1 MSDLYT
7 IAWQCL
13 MAAKPTEKVRLTREA
28 AQCWRDGL
36 LSVDP
41 ATPVEAFQDPGR
53 PDRPRLVEPKNV
65 PHRSIAT
72 PHGQAALIHAIAHIE
87 FNAINLAWDAVY
99 RFREMPDGFRH
110 DWIRVA
116 DEEAYHFTL
125 LTGRLQRLGYHYGD
139 FDAHDGLWDVA
150 RDTAHDV
157 LERMALVPRV
167 LEARGLDATPKIMRK
182 LAEAGDPETV
192 AILEII
198 LHDEIGHVE
207 IGSRWFRYACDQR
220 GLDSQQTFR
229 QLLQERLRGR
239 IRGPLHLEARR
250 QAGFSEEELTELQAM
265 ID

>member
-1 MSDLYT
+1 
-7 IAWQCL
+7 
-13 MAAKPTEKVRLTREA
+13 
-28 AQCWRDGL
+28 
-36 LSVDP
+36 
-41 ATPVEAFQDPGR
+41 
-53 PDRPRLVEPKNV
+53 
-65 PHRSIAT
+65 
-72 PHGQAALIHAIAHIE
+72 
-87 FNAINLAWDAVY
+87 
-99 RFREMPDGFRH
+99 
-110 DWIRVA
+110 
-116 DEEAYHFTL
+116 
-125 LTGRLQRLGYHYGD
+125 
-139 FDAHDGLWDVA
+139 VA